1 MVLKLKQMVF
11 LLLKELLGSLDFAKK
26 LGALCEKDKIIE
38 LIKKI
43 SPADQRFLSQLK
55 VIIENH
61 LRKGKR

>member
-1 MVLKLKQMVF
+1 MIYDTLNTSEQEF
-11 LLLKELLGSLDFAKK
+11 DWEGKK
-26 LGALCEKDKIIE
+26 MIEKDKIIE

-61 LRKGKR
+61 LRKGKH